1 MLSLEYSLFSM
12 RIVLDSG
19 WNAIQYNISR
29 SVPFQKLIILYD
41 LEDSLENITLMT
53 LQYAFEM

>member
-1 MLSLEYSLFSM
+1 M
-12 RIVLDSG
+12 RIGLDSG

-53 LQYAFEM
+53 LQYAYEM